1 MIKALLKKTNHSFKQ
16 GLIIQLK
23 KKYIFYS
30 TETILLFKKK
40 SIFSPHKYIKIALIY
55 KKKAQQ
61 KQNDKI
67 INYYLHLH

>member
-23 KKYIFYS
+23 KNTFFIRQKQYF
-30 TETILLFKKK
+30 LFKKK